1 MKKLSFPRSTL
12 RFLMVCCWSPAGVS
26 TVPDYISAWKSA
38 SRFTISV
45 LNLWPLRPGPLA
57 IPASVAL
64 NDFDGIILHSTVSYF
79 PINLFNLDTN
89 LDLPFEQFDGI
100 KIIVKQDE
108 HVWSV
113 KWAEFI
119 AAKRFDV
126 LVTSV
131 PEAEIAKVYP
141 KEIVGD
147 IEIVPALTGY
157 VPPHFHNLPTVPFSR
172 RPVDVGYRGS
182 IQPLSTGQLGF
193 EKHHIGTAVRNALV
207 ERNLAIDVSCRW
219 EDRLTGR
226 HWIEFL
232 SSSRIVLG
240 TESGTRLFDFD
251 GTVERCCREYTE
263 RNACLDPLTEEFYRI
278 AHDEFLHRFEGNV
291 NYAQISPRHFEAAAT
306 RSVQLLYEGQYSDV
320 LQPYRHFLPLKRDL
334 SNLNEL
340 IERSKD
346 ERWAQELTEATFE
359 EIVLNYEFSYER
371 FVERVDDA
379 IDRRREKRHGT
390 VASPAAHRNEDTS
403 VLMLMAHD
411 PVLDPRIDWMSKGLV
426 ARGFAVVEIGT
437 YGYSEV
443 GLGPSREI
451 LSDGR
456 QRIRVE
462 RKRHDDAFAPS
473 PGEIN
478 RGLTI
483 GQQHLL
489 GLYAHGTSS
498 GQARRD
504 RIEAIDVDK
513 ESDARFRFFCCHVI
527 DTDSALIQAAR
538 QTGRFDVVLAVD
550 LDVLA
555 AAETIAKECEAVLI
569 YDAHEYWPFS
579 PMFRHWESEFWA
591 QIEGKLAAQADL
603 RLTVSDPLAARMK
616 NDYGLDFMSVPN
628 CEPLSSAIDHAAST
642 HSHDKTIFLYLGAF
656 AHSRN
661 LENLITSWAD
671 TCADAV
677 LWIQGPDGAYKDKL
691 IELARETGLL
701 GSRILFPGAVP
712 ETELVLAAAKADVG
726 IIPYDPEPMS
736 YKYCCPNKL
745 SQYLAA
751 GLPILTTELDFVAS
765 FVRRHDVGC
774 AFSFSG
780 HPSLADAV
788 NALTRNV
795 AKRTELS
802 QRAQELFAKRFNW
815 ESVSQEFYA
824 RLTELL
830 ESRRNLHRSATVL
843 DFSWIESNRTMKRL
857 AGTEVVFA
865 ASSPPPP
872 PAAPSTLLLALQRVW
887 RIFPMALRRSILH
900 VVPNRFVG
908 PIARR
913 FDHRT
918 DIW

>member
-1 MKKLSFPRSTL
+1 M

-219 EDRLTGR
+219 EDRLTGG

-251 GTVERCCREYTE
+251 GTVERWCREYTE

-340 IERSKD
+340 MERSKD

-390 VASPAAHRNEDTS
+390 VASPAANRNEDTS
-403 VLMLMAHD
+403 VLTLMAHD
-411 PVLDPRIDWMSKGLV
+411 PVLDPRIDWMSK
-426 ARGFAVVEIGT
+426 A
-437 YGYSEV
+437 
-443 GLGPSREI
+443 SRC
-451 LSDGR
+451 
-456 QRIRVE
+456 
-462 RKRHDDAFAPS
+462 
-473 PGEIN
+473 PG
-478 RGLTI
+478 
-483 GQQHLL
+483 
-489 GLYAHGTSS
+489 
-498 GQARRD
+498 
-504 RIEAIDVDK
+504 
-513 ESDARFRFFCCHVI
+513 
-527 DTDSALIQAAR
+527 
-538 QTGRFDVVLAVD
+538 
-550 LDVLA
+550 
-555 AAETIAKECEAVLI
+555 
-569 YDAHEYWPFS
+569 
-579 PMFRHWESEFWA
+579 
-591 QIEGKLAAQADL
+591 
-603 RLTVSDPLAARMK
+603 
-616 NDYGLDFMSVPN
+616 
-628 CEPLSSAIDHAAST
+628 
-642 HSHDKTIFLYLGAF
+642 
-656 AHSRN
+656 
-661 LENLITSWAD
+661 
-671 TCADAV
+671 
-677 LWIQGPDGAYKDKL
+677 
-691 IELARETGLL
+691 
-701 GSRILFPGAVP
+701 
-712 ETELVLAAAKADVG
+712 
-726 IIPYDPEPMS
+726 
-736 YKYCCPNKL
+736 
-745 SQYLAA
+745 
-751 GLPILTTELDFVAS
+751 
-765 FVRRHDVGC
+765 
-774 AFSFSG
+774 
-780 HPSLADAV
+780 
-788 NALTRNV
+788 
-795 AKRTELS
+795 
-802 QRAQELFAKRFNW
+802 
-815 ESVSQEFYA
+815 
-824 RLTELL
+824 
-830 ESRRNLHRSATVL
+830 
-843 DFSWIESNRTMKRL
+843 
-857 AGTEVVFA
+857 
-865 ASSPPPP
+865 
-872 PAAPSTLLLALQRVW
+872 
-887 RIFPMALRRSILH
+887 LRR
-900 VVPNRFVG
+900 R
-908 PIARR
+908 
-913 FDHRT
+913 
-918 DIW
+918 